1 MINIYQSDE
10 IECGMP
16 NLSNHNAQHAQ
27 LSWLQSSNGEWL
39 YFLDDNMVNE
49 GNLAVVEQDYI
60 WLVSQATAAHKIS
73 GYRIAHETIEMFI
86 EQLSGVNQAIVFGV
100 PHEQKGN
107 AVHVYVELAKADIE
121 LSTLANAINAKL
133 AGCFGEF
140 VAADMIKF
148 TDQLP
153 AIKNK
158 DISRK
163 ILKYQKIAMNF
174 AA

>member
-1 MINIYQSDE
+1 MT
-10 IECGMP
+10 
-16 NLSNHNAQHAQ
+16 NLSNHSDQQAQ

-39 YFLDDNMVNE
+39 YFLDENIVNE
-49 GNLAVVEQDYI
+49 GSLAVVEQDYI
-60 WLVSQATAAHKIS
+60 WLVSQARVAEKIR
-73 GYRIAHETIEMFI
+73 GYRISHETIEMFI

-100 PHEQKGN
+100 PHERKGN
-107 AVHVYVELAKADIE
+107 EIHVYVELSNGDTE
-121 LSTLANAINAKL
+121 LSTLSKAINTKL
-133 AGCFGEF
+133 ADCFGEF
-140 VAADMIKF
+140 VSADIIKF
-148 TDQLP
+148 IDQLP

>member
-1 MINIYQSDE
+1 MS
-10 IECGMP
+10 
-16 NLSNHNAQHAQ
+16 NLSNHSDQQAQ

-39 YFLDDNMVNE
+39 YFLDENMVNE
-49 GNLAVVEQDYI
+49 SNLAVVEQDYI

-73 GYRIAHETIEMFI
+73 GYRIAHEAIEMLI

-107 AVHVYVELAKADIE
+107 EIHAYVELAKADIE
-121 LSTLANAINAKL
+121 LSILSNAINAKL
-133 AGCFGEF
+133 ASCFGEF

-153 AIKNK
+153 AVKSK

-163 ILKYQKIAMNF
+163 ILKYQKITMNY